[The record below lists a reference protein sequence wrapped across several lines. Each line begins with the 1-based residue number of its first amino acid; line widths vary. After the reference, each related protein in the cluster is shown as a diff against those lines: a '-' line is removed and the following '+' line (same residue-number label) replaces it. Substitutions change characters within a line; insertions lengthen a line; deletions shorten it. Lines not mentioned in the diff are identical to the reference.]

1 MIEDLFVGG
10 LNDLGGPAGG
20 SWGAWGWILEGL
32 RVDPSPPWMDSMPA
46 PGLTNSTFPKLCG
59 KLAYMNTLIHK
70 YRNADFIIPIESE
83 TIGTHIHAHVDIDS
97 MTKTNM
103 HSETFYN
110 SVAILVHVGW
120 CKSWSVSA
128 ITTACSCVVDR
139 RYLESN
145 LE

>member
-1 MIEDLFVGG
+1 MALSDVPEFLARVRVTAAVAPTG
-10 LNDLGGPAGG
+10 AGQPVAPT
-20 SWGAWGWILEGL
+20 GAGAGKNQ
-32 RVDPSPPWMDSMPA
+32 RG